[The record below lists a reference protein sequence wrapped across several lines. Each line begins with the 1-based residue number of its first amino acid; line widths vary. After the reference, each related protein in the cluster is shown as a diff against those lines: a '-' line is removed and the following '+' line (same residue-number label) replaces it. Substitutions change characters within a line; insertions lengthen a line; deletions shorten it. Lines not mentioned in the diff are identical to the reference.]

1 MEWLLRKHSLSVSW
15 EGLVEETQLDYGY
28 EEISDFVKMLIF
40 KIEFWKFGASEG
52 ASKHF
57 D

>member
-1 MEWLLRKHSLSVSW
+1 MEWFLWKHSLSVSW
-15 EGLVEETQLDYGY
+15 EGLVEEMQLDYGY
-28 EEISDFVKMLIF
+28 EEIPDFVKMLIF